1 MASIYDLNAEFEI
14 ISELLSNPDLT
25 DEEAETLQ
33 TALDCLGEDLDYKLE
48 NYAKVI
54 RNFESDIEGLK
65 KEEDRIRTKRQ
76 TLEKRIS
83 DMKTAMRDA
92 MIAMIAPDEKGKIRT
107 KCGAFSFS
115 IRNNAPSVVMDEQY
129 IENIPE
135 KYLIAQEPKIDRKL
149 LAEDLKAD
157 GAALEGIA
165 HLESSQS
172 ILIK

>member
-1 MASIYDLNAEFEI
+1 MASLYELTGDYAKFAEI
-14 ISELLSNPDLT
+14 
-25 DEEAETLQ
+25 AQ
-33 TALDCLGEDLDYKLE
+33 QGDLDDDMQAMMDDALANLADDIEVKLE
-48 NYAKVI
+48 GYAKVI
-54 RNFESDIEGLK
+54 KNFESDIEGLK
-65 KEEDRIRTKRQ
+65 KEEDRLAGKRK
-76 TLEKRIS
+76 TLENRVKS
-83 DMKTAMRDA
+83 MKTAMRDA
-92 MIAMIAPDEKGKIRT
+92 MIATGKLKVKGEL
-107 KCGAFSFS
+107 FSFTV
-115 IRNNAPSVVMDEQY
+115 RNNAPSVVMDEQY